1 MSLNRRSDGA
11 AGTMRRLGLVGSVVG
26 LGATL
31 SVLGTPELPA
41 LGTPEVP
48 ATGRSDRSPI
58 EPAEFHAL
66 RIGNVS
72 AGQTAEADRPTCMGK
87 PASPGG
93 IGTSGNDV
101 ITGTPGKDV
110 IVARGGDDVVYGRG
124 AADIICGGPGDD
136 KLVGGR
142 SFADEGRPNFR
153 GGDRLSGGPGDDR
166 IVDRYGHGD
175 RLFGGPGHDRLS
187 SMGPWRTVKGGPGD
201 DRLWTRDGYD
211 EDVNGG
217 PGDDTI
223 VSLSGGGIG
232 RSYAGG
238 KGRDILH
245 IGGDGDIS
253 IVLTVDGDH
262 LTIHEEGYYLLS
274 FRRSPKPVAVN
285 LAIGSVRHVDAPA
298 NAPGDTITYLDRRG
312 AYFDVFGSSWDDH
325 LTSSDRPTKLWQ
337 SLNGGEGDDTLIG
350 LDGTDFL
357 NGDEGNDT
365 LTGGDNDDGLDGGT
379 GNDLLDGGSGEDR
392 ADGGRGVDTC
402 VNSEDVERCSP

>member
-1 MSLNRRSDGA
+1 
-11 AGTMRRLGLVGSVVG
+11 MRPGPGSRTFPTANQAVE
-26 LGATL
+26 AT
-31 SVLGTPELPA
+31 TLPA
-41 LGTPEVP
+41 FGGGRTHVGPTLP
-48 ATGRSDRSPI
+48 AAR
-58 EPAEFHAL
+58 
-66 RIGNVS
+66 GN
-72 AGQTAEADRPTCMGK
+72 QPKCMGH
-87 PASPGG
+87 PVSSGG
-93 IGTSGNDV
+93 VGTSGDDV

-136 KLVGGR
+136 RLVGGR

-274 FRRSPKPVAVN
+274 FRRSPKPVAVD

-312 AYFDVFGSSWDDH
+312 AYFDVFGSPWDDH

-350 LDGTDFL
+350 LDGMISSTA
-357 NGDEGNDT
+357 T
-365 LTGGDNDDGLDGGT
+365 
-379 GNDLLDGGSGEDR
+379 R
-392 ADGGRGVDTC
+392 ATTRSPVATTTTASTAERATTC
-402 VNSEDVERCSP
+402 SMAALVRIERTAGAASTRA